1 MIIASEKT
9 IYDNSVKKYRPI
21 WQLDTAT
28 STVTHFDESTFQVE
42 RQTFHTDYIND
53 HLRYVASK
61 FPDRLRRYVNEG
73 TILHYLDELEASAV
87 DAVESQVE
95 KWAENDKEYLLAVMN
110 GDILKQAGLL
120 NNLKF
125 RAKELIYEAII
136 YA

>member
-1 MIIASEKT
+1 M
-9 IYDNSVKKYRPI
+9 
-21 WQLDTAT
+21 
-28 STVTHFDESTFQVE
+28 
-42 RQTFHTDYIND
+42 
-53 HLRYVASK
+53 RYVASK

-95 KWAENDKEYLLAVMN
+95 KWEENDKEYQLAVMN

-120 NNLKF
+120 NDLKF